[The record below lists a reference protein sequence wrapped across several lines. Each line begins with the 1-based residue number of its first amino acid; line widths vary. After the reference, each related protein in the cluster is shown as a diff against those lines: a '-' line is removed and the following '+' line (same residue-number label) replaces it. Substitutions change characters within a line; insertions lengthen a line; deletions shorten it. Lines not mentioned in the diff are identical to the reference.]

1 MSIAISYLDPHGVP
15 RCGCPDFHLG
25 ANPKKWG
32 LSDLNYCVV
41 NRDTDLD
48 SETWG
53 MIAVVYIAGQSVVDV
68 MKAYRFGD
76 SGEA

>member
-1 MSIAISYLDPHGVP
+1 MRKGTLDRILEKAVS
-15 RCGCPDFHLG
+15 RKLFTFLT
-25 ANPKKWG
+25 ATG
-32 LSDLNYCVV
+32 LMMWS
-41 NRDTDLD
+41 DLD

-76 SGEA
+76 SDGGSL

>member
-1 MSIAISYLDPHGVP
+1 MRKGTLDRILEKAVS
-15 RCGCPDFHLG
+15 RKLFTFLT
-25 ANPKKWG
+25 ATG
-32 LSDLNYCVV
+32 LMLWSN
-41 NRDTDLD
+41 LD

-76 SGEA
+76 SGSGGL

>member
-1 MSIAISYLDPHGVP
+1 MRKGTLDRILEKAVS
-15 RCGCPDFHLG
+15 RKLFTFLT
-25 ANPKKWG
+25 ATG
-32 LSDLNYCVV
+32 LMLWS
-41 NRDTDLD
+41 DLD

-76 SGEA
+76 SADGGA

>member
-1 MSIAISYLDPHGVP
+1 MRKGTLVRILEIAVSSKL
-15 RCGCPDFHLG
+15 FTFLT
-25 ANPKKWG
+25 ATG
-32 LSDLNYCVV
+32 LMLWS
-41 NRDTDLD
+41 DLD

-76 SGEA
+76 SGEV

>member
-1 MSIAISYLDPHGVP
+1 MRRSVLDRILEKVVS
-15 RCGCPDFHLG
+15 RKLFTFLT
-25 ANPKKWG
+25 ATG
-32 LSDLNYCVV
+32 LMMWSE
-41 NRDTDLD
+41 LD

-53 MIAVVYIAGQSVVDV
+53 MIAIVYIAGQSVVDV

>member
-1 MSIAISYLDPHGVP
+1 MRKGTLDRILEKAVS
-15 RCGCPDFHLG
+15 RKLFTFLT
-25 ANPKKWG
+25 ATG
-32 LSDLNYCVV
+32 LMLWSN
-41 NRDTDLD
+41 LD

-76 SGEA
+76 SGDGGL

>member
-1 MSIAISYLDPHGVP
+1 MRKGTLDRILEKAVS
-15 RCGCPDFHLG
+15 RKLFTFLT
-25 ANPKKWG
+25 ATG
-32 LSDLNYCVV
+32 LMLWSN
-41 NRDTDLD
+41 LD

-76 SGEA
+76 SGEV